1 MAHLQVDF
9 FSQALQVG
17 SSLEVIMPE
26 EGSGAIGVEM
36 TAPAD
41 PPVLY
46 LLHGLSDDHTIWM
59 RRTSI
64 DRYASEYGLTVVMP
78 GVGRSWYTDM
88 AQGPAYWQY
97 VSEEVPAVVERMFRV
112 GTGRAKTFVAGLSMG
127 GYGAMK
133 MALTH
138 PDRFAAAAS
147 FSGAVDMCERVA
159 QVRARTEAAAER
171 PLGNDELFRIRDTLL
186 VFGDPPVVAGTDND
200 TFLLAERAV
209 DSGRTLP
216 EIYIACGTED
226 FLIEH
231 NERFHRHLT
240 ELGIAHD
247 YHTEPGVHE
256 WGFWDRHVARYLA
269 WLRERRLL

>member
-9 FSQALQVG
+9 FSQTLQVG

-26 EGSGAIGVEM
+26 EAAGAIGVE
-36 TAPAD
+36 TTSSSA

-64 DRYASEYGLTVVMP
+64 ERYAAEYGLAVVMP

-88 AQGPAYWQY
+88 ASGPAYWQY
-97 VSEEVPAVVERMFRV
+97 VSEEVPRFVERTFRV

-133 MALTH
+133 LAFLQ
-138 PDRFAAAAS
+138 PQRFAAAAS
-147 FSGAVDMCERVA
+147 FSGAVDMRERVA
-159 QVRARTEAAAER
+159 EVRARTAAAAEA
-171 PLGNDELFRIRDTLL
+171 PLGNDEIFRIRDTQL

-200 TFLLAERAV
+200 TFLLAERAA
-209 DSGRTLP
+209 DAP
-216 EIYIACGTED
+216 ELYIACGTED
-226 FLIEH
+226 FLYEH

-240 ELGIAHD
+240 ELGLEHTYI
-247 YHTEPGVHE
+247 TEPGTHE
-256 WGFWDRHVARYLA
+256 WGFWDRHVAHFLA